1 MLDVTVSVKRAK
13 AIAAHFGQWTSR
25 TPNGLVI
32 KDNLKNLLET
42 ATRYLPGRS
51 PIVRRNREMTSDS
64 APE

>member
-51 PIVRRNREMTSDS
+51 L
-64 APE
+64 